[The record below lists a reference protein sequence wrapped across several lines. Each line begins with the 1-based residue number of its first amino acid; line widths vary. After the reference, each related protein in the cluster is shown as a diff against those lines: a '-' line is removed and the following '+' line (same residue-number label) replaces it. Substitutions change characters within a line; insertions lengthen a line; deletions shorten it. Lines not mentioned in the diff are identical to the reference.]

1 MSLDVVVLGLPGA
14 GKGTQAQLMA
24 AEAGIPHIATGD
36 MIRAMKEQDT
46 PLGRELRA
54 VYDRGDLVSDELM
67 IQLIRAR
74 LAEPDTGAGFVL
86 DGFPRTVAQVE
97 ALDSMLEEIGRGLAV
112 VLRFVVPDDVA
123 VERLHGRALQEG
135 RSDDTADVIRHRLDV
150 FHRETAPA
158 VDHYRDRGLLV
169 DVDAD
174 RSVEDVFADVRST
187 LEAAAAT

>member
-1 MSLDVVVLGLPGA
+1 MSHDVVVLGLPGA